1 MKDTR
6 PIVVFDSGVGGI
18 SVLREMVKLMP
29 NEDFLFFGDSANAP
43 YGTRT
48 LEEVRELT
56 VGHISRMVS
65 EGAKAVCLACNT
77 ATSAAVEQLRA
88 MYTDIPVIGIEPA
101 LKPAALSG
109 GHPNVV
115 VMATPMTLR
124 EAKFQRLT
132 ERFADQAE
140 IYRLPCPELVRYVEK
155 GVLSGDEVEEY
166 LREQFASLGGV
177 QPDCVVLGCTH
188 FPFVRGAIQNVL
200 GADVKLFDGGEGT
213 ARQMKRRLAECGLSA
228 DEGRKGSVT
237 IINSAG
243 TEEMLRLSRM
253 LLEVQHEF

>member
-1 MKDTR
+1 M
-6 PIVVFDSGVGGI
+6 
-18 SVLREMVKLMP
+18 
-29 NEDFLFFGDSANAP
+29 
-43 YGTRT
+43 
-48 LEEVRELT
+48 
-56 VGHISRMVS
+56 
-65 EGAKAVCLACNT
+65 
-77 ATSAAVEQLRA
+77 
-88 MYTDIPVIGIEPA
+88 
-101 LKPAALSG
+101 
-109 GHPNVV
+109 
-115 VMATPMTLR
+115 
-124 EAKFQRLT
+124 
-132 ERFADQAE
+132 
-140 IYRLPCPELVRYVEK
+140 
-155 GVLSGDEVEEY
+155 LSGDEVEEY